1 MSNLEELQLR
11 LEALCDEQEK
21 LYRADFEEVFKA
33 LYEIDITQKS
43 IYNTSVNIW
52 VDLPDKADRTIIQNA
67 LEKAGF
73 SGDVDFCKAFIRYA
87 DIVIEGAKIIQERTS
102 LQLQSTA
109 QEESEEN
116 EPGWRFIPV
125 RIIAPKE
132 IMDNVI
138 NPMLET
144 DAKEGIGFY
153 ANITDIPEEDE
164 SLDEWF
170 DIEAYGIR
178 CSLEPL
184 YRDLQEYNVVNSIL
198 GNKPIRDY
206 YLSTIKSLIHFISDN
221 TDKPN
226 KIRNHISKTLK
237 ELDDIPAWGLLLQ
250 ILLLQGLIKWFEDV
264 DLKDGDSGYKEACI
278 LVRWIG
284 QQLMKKEVWFC
295 FFRWGE
301 EDKKLLKPFCDY
313 LYSTEIGKIVQ
324 EHIFHKDQEDAKD
337 VSLPAELNTDEAK
350 FLFQKIEY
358 CVPDGDLYRW
368 TGTASLFG
376 YFVDLA
382 SNKLN
387 VRPSNDRIPWK
398 IFKIAFQRSDS
409 DIATAKQ
416 AVNDYKKKG
425 LSEPEGF
432 LEIKRT
438 FKKIYK

>member
-21 LYRADFEEVFKA
+21 LYRSDFEEVFKA

-43 IYNTSVNIW
+43 IYDTSVNIW

-73 SGDVDFCKAFIRYA
+73 SDDEDFCKAFIRYA
-87 DIVIEGAKIIQERTS
+87 DIVIKGAKIIQERTS

-109 QEESEEN
+109 QEGNEEN
-116 EPGWRFIPV
+116 GPRWRFISI

-138 NPMLET
+138 TPRLEA
-144 DAKEGIGFY
+144 DAKAGIGFY

-170 DIEAYGIR
+170 DIEAYGIK

-184 YRDLQEYNVVNSIL
+184 YRDLQKYNVVNSIL

-206 YLSTIKSLIHFISDN
+206 YLSTIKSLIHFISEN

-226 KIRNHISKTLK
+226 KIRNHISKILK
-237 ELDDIPAWGLLLQ
+237 ELDDIPVWGLLLQ

-278 LVRWIG
+278 LVQWIG
-284 QQLMKKEVWFC
+284 QQLMKKEVLFC
-295 FFRWGE
+295 FFQWGE
-301 EDKKLLKPFCDY
+301 EDKKKLEPFCDY

-324 EHIFHKDQEDAKD
+324 EHIFHKDQEDAKH
-337 VSLPAELNTDEAK
+337 VSLPAELDTDEAK
-350 FLFQKIEY
+350 SLFQKIKY
-358 CVPDGDLYRW
+358 CVQDGSLYRW

-382 SNKLN
+382 SEKLN
-387 VRPSNDRIPWK
+387 VRPWNNRIPWK
-398 IFKIAFQRSDS
+398 IFKTAFQCNES
-409 DIATAKQ
+409 DISTAKQ
-416 AVNDYKKKG
+416 AVNDYKNKR

-432 LEIKRT
+432 LEIKET
-438 FKKIYK
+438 CKKICK

>member
-21 LYRADFEEVFKA
+21 LYRTDFEEVFKA

-132 IMDNVI
+132 IMENVI

-324 EHIFHKDQEDAKD
+324 EHIFNKDQEDAKD
-337 VSLPAELNTDEAK
+337 VSLPAELDTDEAK
-350 FLFQKIEY
+350 KILQRGVDANFLDNNFQPIEANMTKFQMKRFAELASIELGIAKKWKVFGSLWNIKNLGQIKDYEANPNSLKIIE
-358 CVPDGDLYRW
+358 
-368 TGTASLFG
+368 SLFPKEI
-376 YFVDLA
+376 VSKA
-382 SNKLN
+382 
-387 VRPSNDRIPWK
+387 I
-398 IFKIAFQRSDS
+398 
-409 DIATAKQ
+409 
-416 AVNDYKKKG
+416 KG
-425 LSEPEGF
+425 
-432 LEIKRT
+432 
-438 FKKIYK
+438 

>member
-21 LYRADFEEVFKA
+21 LYRTDFEVVFKV

-43 IYNTSVNIW
+43 IYDTSINIW
-52 VDLPDKADRTIIQNA
+52 EDLPNKADRTIIQNA

-73 SGDVDFCKAFIRYA
+73 SDDVDFCRAFIRYA
-87 DIVIEGAKIIQERTS
+87 DIVIEGTKIIQERTS

-116 EPGWRFIPV
+116 EPRWRFIPV

-138 NPMLET
+138 NPMLEA

-184 YRDLQEYNVVNSIL
+184 YRDLQKYNVVNSIL
-198 GNKPIRDY
+198 GDKTIRDY

-324 EHIFHKDQEDAKD
+324 EHIFHKDQKDAKD
-337 VSLPAELNTDEAK
+337 VSLPAELDTEEAK
-350 FLFQKIEY
+350 SLFQKVEY
-358 CVPDGDLYRW
+358 CIPDGDLYRW
-368 TGTASLFG
+368 TGSSALFG
-376 YFVDLA
+376 FFVDWVSIHL
-382 SNKLN
+382 K
-387 VRPSNDRIPWK
+387 VRPSNNRIPWK

-409 DIATAKQ
+409 DIETAKQ
-416 AVNDYKKKG
+416 AVNNYQNKE
-425 LSEPEGF
+425 LSKPEGY
-432 LEIKRT
+432 LNIIKACE
-438 FKKIYK
+438 

>member
-21 LYRADFEEVFKA
+21 LYRTDFEVVFKV

-43 IYNTSVNIW
+43 IYDTSINIW
-52 VDLPDKADRTIIQNA
+52 EDLPDKADRTIIQNA

-73 SGDVDFCKAFIRYA
+73 SDDVGFCKAFIRYA
-87 DIVIEGAKIIQERTS
+87 DIVIEGTKIIQERTS
-102 LQLQSTA
+102 LQLQSTT
-109 QEESEEN
+109 QEEN
-116 EPGWRFIPV
+116 ESGWRFIPI

-138 NPMLET
+138 TPRLEA
-144 DAKEGIGFY
+144 DAKAGIGFY

-198 GNKPIRDY
+198 GNKSIRDY
-206 YLSTIKSLIHFISDN
+206 YLSTIKSLTHFISDN

-237 ELDDIPAWGLLLQ
+237 ELDDIPVWGLLLQ

-324 EHIFHKDQEDAKD
+324 EHIFHKDQEDVKD
-337 VSLPAELNTDEAK
+337 VSLPAELDTDEAK
-350 FLFQKIEY
+350 KILQRGVDANFLDNNFQPIRGNMTKYQIKRFAELASLELGIKEKWKVFGSLWNIKNLGQIKDYEANLNSLKIIESLFQK
-358 CVPDGDLYRW
+358 
-368 TGTASLFG
+368 
-376 YFVDLA
+376 
-382 SNKLN
+382 K
-387 VRPSNDRIPWK
+387 
-398 IFKIAFQRSDS
+398 
-409 DIATAKQ
+409 
-416 AVNDYKKKG
+416 
-425 LSEPEGF
+425 
-432 LEIKRT
+432 
-438 FKKIYK
+438 

>member
-21 LYRADFEEVFKA
+21 LYRTDFEVVFKV

-43 IYNTSVNIW
+43 IYDTNINIW
-52 VDLPDKADRTIIQNA
+52 EDLPDKADRTIIQNA

-73 SGDVDFCKAFIRYA
+73 SDDVDFCKAFIRYA

-109 QEESEEN
+109 QEEN
-116 EPGWRFIPV
+116 ESGWRFIPI

-138 NPMLET
+138 TPRLEA
-144 DAKEGIGFY
+144 DAKAGIGFY

-198 GNKPIRDY
+198 GNKSIRDY

-237 ELDDIPAWGLLLQ
+237 KLDDIPAWGLLLQ

-264 DLKDGDSGYKEACI
+264 DLKDSDSGYKEACI

-295 FFRWGE
+295 YFRWGE

-324 EHIFHKDQEDAKD
+324 EHIFHKYQEDVKD
-337 VSLPAELNTDEAK
+337 VSLPAELDTDEAK
-350 FLFQKIEY
+350 KILQRGVDANFLDNNFQPIRGNMTKYQIKRFAELASLELGIKEKWKVFGSLWNIKNLGQIKDYEANLNSLKIIESLFQK
-358 CVPDGDLYRW
+358 
-368 TGTASLFG
+368 
-376 YFVDLA
+376 
-382 SNKLN
+382 K
-387 VRPSNDRIPWK
+387 
-398 IFKIAFQRSDS
+398 
-409 DIATAKQ
+409 
-416 AVNDYKKKG
+416 
-425 LSEPEGF
+425 
-432 LEIKRT
+432 
-438 FKKIYK
+438 

>member
-1 MSNLEELQLR
+1 MSKK
-11 LEALCDEQEK
+11 K
-21 LYRADFEEVFKA
+21 LYRTDFEVVFKV

-43 IYNTSVNIW
+43 IYDTSINIW
-52 VDLPDKADRTIIQNA
+52 EDLPNKADRTIIQNA

-73 SGDVDFCKAFIRYA
+73 SDDVDFCRAFIRYA
-87 DIVIEGAKIIQERTS
+87 DIVIEGTKIIQERTS

-116 EPGWRFIPV
+116 EPRWRFIPV

-138 NPMLET
+138 NPMLEA

-184 YRDLQEYNVVNSIL
+184 YRDLQKYNVVNSIL
-198 GNKPIRDY
+198 GDKTIRDY

-324 EHIFHKDQEDAKD
+324 EHIFHKDQKDAKD
-337 VSLPAELNTDEAK
+337 VSLPAELDTDEAK
-350 FLFQKIEY
+350 KILQRGVDANFLDNNFQPIRGNMTKYQIKRFAE
-358 CVPDGDLYRW
+358 L
-368 TGTASLFG
+368 ASLELKINEKWKVFG
-376 YFVDLA
+376 SLWNIKNLGQIKDYEANLNSLKIIESLFPEEIVLA
-382 SNKLN
+382 
-387 VRPSNDRIPWK
+387 
-398 IFKIAFQRSDS
+398 
-409 DIATAKQ
+409 T
-416 AVNDYKKKG
+416 
-425 LSEPEGF
+425 
-432 LEIKRT
+432 KR
-438 FKKIYK
+438 K